1 MQALSLALFTA
12 VTKARDCLRTSN
24 VCQRLHTAS
33 GPKCQLQVYNNRGG
47 TTYQHV
53 VIAELRA
60 ANTNA
65 GNSWVGPTFIHSFNA
80 ATNNKR
86 WLHLAAASTMQQ
98 LAWPGNLLG
107 CHTSGTEDNRVSPL

>member
-65 GNSWVGPTFIHSFNA
+65 GNSWVGPTFIHSFIQRGNKQQTVA
-80 ATNNKR
+80 SPGCSLNHATAGMAR
-86 WLHLAAASTMQQ
+86 QPARLSHL
-98 LAWPGNLLG
+98 WHRG
-107 CHTSGTEDNRVSPL
+107 